1 MGGVIYQK
9 RFLGTV
15 GNGLCAVP
23 QMQRIDHRT
32 PANPQ
37 EPTTCH
43 PERAKRAE
51 GSSHLPPAQE
61 LPGAKILRLRASP
74 FAQDDKLSTGSSFIT
89 MTYFFFCV

>member
-43 PERAKRAE
+43 CE
-51 GSSHLPPAQE
+51 GRRPVAISWQNVRRRTKYQEIAASLRSS
-61 LPGAKILRLRASP
+61 R
-74 FAQDDKLSTGSSFIT
+74 
-89 MTYFFFCV
+89 